1 MGDLHEIG
9 RFFLFTGAGF
19 LAGLINTLASSG
31 SAVTLPLLVFM
42 GLPANVANGTNRV
55 QLFIGRLASVV
66 AFQRAGAIDWHR
78 GLILCLPV
86 LSGGIGGAY
95 LASVISPDDIGRAIT
110 VAVFISLILILSSAK
125 KLLIGHAEASPRL
138 KWWHWPLFFL
148 AGGWAGFVVLDSFT

>member
-55 QLFIGRLASVV
+55 PLFIGRLASIA
-66 AFQRAGAIDWHR
+66 AFHPDVILTPHNAFNTTWAVHRILNTNLDTILTFIDK
-78 GLILCLPV
+78 GQVCNPV
-86 LSGGIGGAY
+86 
-95 LASVISPDDIGRAIT
+95 D
-110 VAVFISLILILSSAK
+110 
-125 KLLIGHAEASPRL
+125 
-138 KWWHWPLFFL
+138 
-148 AGGWAGFVVLDSFT
+148 